1 VNSTRSFHTDW
12 AGDEMTR
19 NEAKDL
25 LLFHSFSHSEAPHDP
40 RAASGF
46 LGSLRPYR
54 GRLDPSNL
62 HEVMAALVTLASEF
76 EQSELDR
83 EIVHALWSITHL
95 ARAWGLEPEGMLRS
109 NRLISDDDI
118 ATLTAWVEAISY
130 ATWCL
135 LDGVGIDEALEPYRQ
150 LQSI

>member
-1 VNSTRSFHTDW
+1 
-12 AGDEMTR
+12 MTCD
-19 NEAKDL
+19 EAKEL
-25 LLFHSFSHSEAPHDP
+25 LLLHSFSHPDAAHHP
-40 RAASGF
+40 RAARGF

-76 EQSELDR
+76 ERPTLDR
-83 EIVHALWSITHL
+83 QIVHALWSITHL
-95 ARAWGLEPEGMLRS
+95 TRAWGLEPEGMLRS

-118 ATLTAWVEAISY
+118 ATLTTWVEAISY

-135 LDGVGIDEALEPYRQ
+135 LDGVGIDEALEPYREI
-150 LQSI
+150 QST